1 MAIGDSPTIIVG
13 HLNDEELKKSIDSLV
28 AHVAEGTQKMVNNF
42 NTSIDAMKNKLKELG
57 SVKVDVN
64 APQSSATGSAK
75 NSPAVDASTQRTAAQ
90 KKETAATKET
100 ALTYD
105 QLELA
110 LKRAQKV
117 VNDFASKKTF
127 TTEDLDKYTVAL
139 KKVAELRER
148 LNQSRAGV
156 AMTNALAN
164 EKTWAFD
171 AKKINEMSRQSD
183 ELKKLNRLYAEEEKA
198 ANKAAQAQTK
208 RAEQEAA
215 ANQKRIAA
223 EQKYQDTVLKG
234 AMRNALSMPTGNIDQ
249 VNAKIR
255 EIQFLLDNLRNKG
268 IFSQAEI
275 NRAVRELDKLRE
287 KSRDL
292 QEQQRR
298 TAEQPQIGQT
308 STKSARDSYYAF
320 VQRYREQVVAI
331 ESRIAQEEEAI
342 QQRRIERQRR
352 VGEEIDKTKGKISE
366 LKAEMTWWR
375 TKQPPNYRDY
385 IGANEIEIERL
396 KRKIQE
402 LVQEQQRIGTE
413 KVSTPQLVHLRQELE
428 AAKRSYNELTSG
440 TTGRTVAADVRAA
453 AEATV
458 TLNENTKK
466 TVNTAQALRNAEEN
480 VAEMIRRGVRAMEKM
495 KEVEHSIRQQNID
508 SPNGMLTG
516 IKDLYQA
523 WRDMRNAYFSM
534 SDTQKESPLGV
545 ALKKDIEYANQ
556 LITALQGRNKL
567 VAGIGTGARGTIGTD
582 TDASYATRIEELTKS
597 YRKLQETYNSMSATE
612 KSSQRGKD
620 LEKEIN
626 DTYRLISALKE
637 QRKAAQ
643 ALAQKEEYKG
653 SSYQTLSEKIKEL
666 TSSYRSLTAAER
678 ESEKGM
684 DIRRRIQNY
693 TKEMQDISKMMSRP
707 VSFGDVMGIQP
718 KTLDDI
724 AYKMRQLQSY
734 KQGIDITKP
743 GAVDEIKKVD
753 EALANLQ
760 KRMDKYTGKTKDI
773 ISNNTALARSWNY
786 MKNRLAF
793 YFTVGATTSF
803 LKNLVEVRSQY
814 EMNERALGILIDSA
828 ERGTQIF
835 NELSQ
840 MALVSPYTLI
850 ELSSAAKQLT
860 AYDIAAKDVVDTTR
874 RMADMAA
881 AVGIPID
888 RLTYALGQIKAYGY
902 LNSRDARMFSN
913 AGIPLVKQLSDY
925 YTELEGKMV
934 SVSDVY
940 DRIKKKTIDF
950 NTVMSVM
957 NKMTDEGGKFFDFQ
971 AKMADTL
978 KVRLANLTLA
988 WNNMLND
995 IGKDSQGLL
1004 TWTIDGL
1011 KELFLH
1017 WKQLN
1022 SLIIELAWGGG
1033 IILGLRTIAFIVQR
1047 IRFATGAIATQVPVA
1062 ALAGKKV
1069 GNVLRTIWHSL
1080 GAIATSRIAWV
1091 TVLGITAWEIL
1102 DNLIIS
1108 ANKAT
1113 VEFNKNL
1120 RETGASTFNDINGFL
1135 DKYMDIRKQLV
1146 KFEKNEGG
1154 GLLDYT
1160 IIPQDIDKSEAQ
1172 KTWEAVREQI
1182 ELSTAASDTYLAS
1195 LMQISDVNE
1204 RLRQGFVLLEDIN
1217 KVNAAFKEITD
1228 TTFKVTSD
1236 HSKWWN
1242 FGFLPDGLIENIKDY
1257 HETLES
1263 VKESWGSV
1271 GEASSNASEE
1281 AQKDVSSLA
1290 NQFAHLQKDVDK
1302 FADSIDEFTDRMGL
1316 TSPQQIIEAYSRATQ
1331 KLVADNNLSP
1341 QEAFDTQLAIEG
1353 RKNEAV
1359 KKALAARIEDERR
1372 AYEETENEVA
1382 KRFIANR
1389 INMNVEQYKLF
1400 EENTDKQLAYWSDFT
1415 KYMKENH
1422 ISEMQ
1427 AMFGNMDE
1435 EQLKHIDWQ
1444 EERYQNFI
1452 KRSVESY
1459 AKRHKMSYD
1468 EAFNHLKN
1476 LVNSANAWEIFIK
1489 LTISTDAAKS
1499 VYDLLTEADQNAD
1512 KAYGQIDRLKDGVTD
1527 LEKKI
1532 TELNAVPMPQRGK
1545 KWAAD
1550 MQRYT
1555 TALTNA
1561 RTELSQAQKDYDK
1574 AVNEDLGKSKK
1585 AESEKNKADKK
1596 SAADAIKRERAAAAA
1611 RRQEES
1617 ELQKTLK
1624 DELSLIDK
1632 IRSTYKDLTKEGM
1645 NHADAVNL
1653 ATDGYEKTV
1662 EEINKVFAKWGIE
1675 EFNPKKFAG
1684 VANPAE
1690 IMTMLSNQLEKIQ
1703 ATGRAKP
1710 SEIKDLEVKI
1720 NSLNVDAKKYDLT
1733 KITKG
1738 LNSELDKLKDE
1749 YELAVELDANPE
1761 LGGMFMD
1768 MFGIDT
1774 DALPQTFREV
1784 FEKANSL
1791 IKEDMKKL
1799 NINADDFDILRT
1811 DLTPTDGK
1819 WMGLDSESTFYQAIT
1834 KWQKT
1839 LRDMFQ
1845 KNMEET
1851 EKMLDDYVQKYGDY
1865 SDKIAAVEADRLLKL
1880 KRLND
1885 QYYDDEMKSLPEY
1898 LAKLNAIEKGAA
1910 REKGQI
1916 KFDEFKNSRLY
1927 IEMFENLD
1935 YVSTA
1940 TLETLRKKLDDL
1952 KSEMG
1957 RLSPEQLKQVT
1968 EQLEKIDTE
1977 LTSRKPFKGFA
1988 KNMKN
1993 YAKAMGKAGKD
2004 AQKEFIR
2011 AQENY
2016 DTQLGIV
2023 TLLKEQLEQKK
2034 AGHPTDELG
2043 LALIRETLEVEEEK
2057 LQKLKE
2063 ELDKAEALN
2072 NQYNI
2077 MKMLFGEQ
2085 ANAIAKFVQA
2095 IAANLEALTE
2105 LRDTLEQTFSIDFG
2119 ARINGTVDSLSKFG
2133 QGLNQIVS
2141 SAQGGNV
2148 VGVVTGAVNTVAGF
2162 GDTIASIFGD
2172 GAARTKRL
2180 NREIERSQKTVR
2192 DLNNAYKELER
2203 QVDKSLGSAE
2213 TKARRLAIAN
2223 KEAELA
2229 ELERQLALEQRK
2241 RSKDRDNDA
2250 IEDYKEKIQDLKY
2263 EIADLRET
2271 LVNELLGSDI
2281 KSAAEEFVDAWV
2293 EAWKAGETTLDAIEE
2308 KMDSMIFNLI
2318 KKAAT
2323 SKIVANLLKP
2333 LYDAVDQ
2340 YTTEGSEGGVALT
2353 PQEIKNLADLS
2364 KKLDVDINNALGAYY
2379 GNLKSIGAI
2388 GDTGVQLSA
2397 LQQGIQGITED
2408 QAGALEAY
2416 WNANTQQQYVHTD
2429 LLTQIRDTI
2438 IGFDLDVQTANIGQI
2453 LLQLQASYQV
2463 QMSIQSILE
2472 GVLNPS
2478 GRAFNVELLS

>member
-64 APQSSATGSAK
+64 APQSSATGSGK

-105 QLELA
+105 QLEVA

-127 TTEDLDKYTVAL
+127 STEDLDKYTVAL

-164 EKTWAFD
+164 EKTWTFD

-215 ANQKRIAA
+215 ANQKRIAT
-223 EQKYQDTVLKG
+223 EQKYQDTVLKN
-234 AMRNALSMPTGNIDQ
+234 AMKNALSMPTGNIDQ

-268 IFSQAEI
+268 IFSQVEI
-275 NRAVRELDKLRE
+275 NRAVQALDKLRE

-308 STKSARDSYYAF
+308 STKSARESYIAF
-320 VQRYREQVVAI
+320 MKGYREQAEQLSQLI
-331 ESRIAQEEEAI
+331 KTEESRLLQEQSARVAALG
-342 QQRRIERQRR
+342 QQITQNN
-352 VGEEIDKTKGKISE
+352 
-366 LKAEMTWWR
+366 A
-375 TKQPPNYRDY
+375 
-385 IGANEIEIERL
+385 
-396 KRKIQE
+396 KIQE
-402 LVQEQQRIGTE
+402 LRSSLQQLAQEEKNASSRYGVKDGYRAAIQQTNDEIN
-413 KVSTPQLVHLRQELE
+413 KLIAKNKELE
-428 AAKRSYNELTSG
+428 AEQKRVASTDPLKQQGGTLDELRAKREKVLNIMREEVSTQQQ
-440 TTGRTVAADVRAA
+440 VAASTQQSTAAAKEYSEQVRRIAAEVRAGAKWQTADQMGFHRGIANIDGRAMPVMENLQMGITLEGQIEQAIQRVNQERERGVTITRQQSEEDKKAAELLGWVETKTKKKYETPSIRIEHVSDVR
-453 AEATV
+453 
-458 TLNENTKK
+458 
-466 TVNTAQALRNAEEN
+466 R
-480 VAEMIRRGVRAMEKM
+480 
-495 KEVEHSIRQQNID
+495 
-508 SPNGMLTG
+508 
-516 IKDLYQA
+516 
-523 WRDMRNAYFSM
+523 
-534 SDTQKESPLGV
+534 
-545 ALKKDIEYANQ
+545 
-556 LITALQGRNKL
+556 ALQTITGMQEKWVDEINK
-567 VAGIGTGARGTIGTD
+567 A
-582 TDASYATRIEELTKS
+582 
-597 YRKLQETYNSMSATE
+597 
-612 KSSQRGKD
+612 KSSYSD
-620 LEKEIN
+620 LANYVKQLKGELLALPKGVHDDAAKVLIREI
-626 DTYRLISALKE
+626 
-637 QRKAAQ
+637 Q
-643 ALAQKEEYKG
+643 
-653 SSYQTLSEKIKEL
+653 QT
-666 TSSYRSLTAAER
+666 ER
-678 ESEKGM
+678 EM
-684 DIRRRIQNY
+684 DKFQQ
-693 TKEMQDISKMMSRP
+693 TMKRP
-707 VSFGDVMGIQP
+707 VSLKDALSGSE

-724 AYKMRQLQSY
+724 AYKIRQLQSY
-734 KQGIDITKP
+734 KRGIDLTDPKQIAELKQ
-743 GAVDEIKKVD
+743 VDAAI
-753 EALANLQ
+753 NRLQ
-760 KRMDKYTGKTKDI
+760 KDLNKYMSTTKQATEL
-773 ISNNTALARSWNY
+773 NKALARSWNY

-793 YFTVGATTSF
+793 YFTVGASTQF
-803 LKNLVEVRSQY
+803 VKNLIDIRSQY
-814 EMNERALGILIDSA
+814 EMNERALGILINSA

-850 ELSSAAKQLT
+850 ELSTAAKQLT
-860 AYDIAAKDVVDTTR
+860 AYDIAARDVVDTTR
-874 RMADMAA
+874 RLADMAA

-902 LNSRDARMFSN
+902 LNARDARMFSN

-925 YTELEGKMV
+925 YTELEGRMV
-934 SVSDVY
+934 SVADVY

-957 NKMTDEGGKFFDFQ
+957 YKMTDEGGKFFDFQ

-995 IGKDSQGLL
+995 MGKETQGLISFS
-1004 TWTIDGL
+1004 IDLL
-1011 KELFLH
+1011 KKLFLH
-1017 WKQLN
+1017 WKQVDHALKQVGAIVGLRFAIMLLGN
-1022 SLIIELAWGGG
+1022 ALLKMGVKPLQRFAASLTLTSIAGKRLAMVLTTMGKSLAALLLSPTTWIMVAVMWFAELASAIWN
-1033 IILGLRTIAFIVQR
+1033 ANQ
-1047 IRFATGAIATQVPVA
+1047 AT
-1062 ALAGKKV
+1062 
-1069 GNVLRTIWHSL
+1069 
-1080 GAIATSRIAWV
+1080 
-1091 TVLGITAWEIL
+1091 E
-1102 DNLIIS
+1102 
-1108 ANKAT
+1108 
-1113 VEFNKNL
+1113 EFNKNL
-1120 RETGASTFNDINGFL
+1120 RDSAKTTYDELAKFLGDDVNVRMRNEL
-1135 DKYMDIRKQLV
+1135 DKGDIAP
-1146 KFEKNEGG
+1146 
-1154 GLLDYT
+1154 T
-1160 IIPQDIDKSEAQ
+1160 EAS
-1172 KTWEAVREQI
+1172 KAWENVREQI
-1182 ELSTAASDTYLAS
+1182 ELSSRNSEEFVQHLLS
-1195 LMQISDVNE
+1195 IQNESE
-1204 RLRQGFVLLEDIN
+1204 RLRQGFALLD
-1217 KVNAAFKEITD
+1217 KVSAVNAALKEMDD
-1228 TTFKVTSD
+1228 TTIKITQD
-1236 HSKWWN
+1236 WSKWWN
-1242 FGFLPDGLIENIKDY
+1242 LWIGADGLVGNLDDYVESLKKYQEYHKSGLRDSYDKEFWKDQQDDL
-1257 HETLES
+1257 ETL
-1263 VKESWGSV
+1263 K
-1271 GEASSNASEE
+1271 
-1281 AQKDVSSLA
+1281 
-1290 NQFAHLQKDVDK
+1290 KDVD
-1302 FADSIDEFTDRMGL
+1302 ALTESIDNFINLKGWSGD
-1316 TSPQQIIEAYSRATQ
+1316 IDKINEAYSKIIGNVVEQNQISPEKAFRLQLITEEARAN
-1331 KLVADNNLSP
+1331 A
-1341 QEAFDTQLAIEG
+1341 A
-1353 RKNEAV
+1353 
-1359 KKALAARIEDERR
+1359 KKALSIRIEDEKNALAKAADENAKIEIQARLNALNEEYVHFAENNGR
-1372 AYEETENEVA
+1372 GKVLWEEYTTWLKEQHISETREMFRGMDAEEIAKIDFSKGKWKEFAETTANKFAREHNLATDDVFTLLNNWVKNANKWSIFIPLVISSEGDKSLYDTLKEYDSEIDKADGEIDRLNKRIDTLNKKKSLTETE
-1382 KRFIANR
+1382 K
-1389 INMNVEQYKLF
+1389 
-1400 EENTDKQLAYWSDFT
+1400 KQLARAQ
-1415 KYMKENH
+1415 KE
-1422 ISEMQ
+1422 
-1427 AMFGNMDE
+1427 
-1435 EQLKHIDWQ
+1435 
-1444 EERYQNFI
+1444 R
-1452 KRSVESY
+1452 
-1459 AKRHKMSYD
+1459 D
-1468 EAFNHLKN
+1468 EAQKERDEALAKGGISKKDEKN
-1476 LVNSANAWEIFIK
+1476 AEKNAK
-1489 LTISTDAAKS
+1489 KAATDA
-1499 VYDLLTEADQNAD
+1499 
-1512 KAYGQIDRLKDGVTD
+1512 R
-1527 LEKKI
+1527 
-1532 TELNAVPMPQRGK
+1532 
-1545 KWAAD
+1545 
-1550 MQRYT
+1550 
-1555 TALTNA
+1555 
-1561 RTELSQAQKDYDK
+1561 
-1574 AVNEDLGKSKK
+1574 
-1585 AESEKNKADKK
+1585 
-1596 SAADAIKRERAAAAA
+1596 KRERAAAAA

-1675 EFNPKKFAG
+1675 AFDPKKFAG

-1690 IMTMLSNQLEKIQ
+1690 IMTMLSNQLKRIQ
-1703 ATGRAKP
+1703 ETGRAKP

-1720 NSLNVDAKKYDLT
+1720 QSLNVDAKKYDLT

-1738 LNSELDKLKDE
+1738 LNNELDKLKDE

-1799 NINADDFDILRT
+1799 NIDTNGFDILRT

-1819 WMGLDSESTFYQAIT
+1819 WMGLDTESTFYQTIT

-1880 KRLND
+1880 KKLNET
-1885 QYYDDEMKSLPEY
+1885 YYSDEMKSLPEY

-2043 LALIRETLEVEEEK
+2043 LALIRETLETEEEK

-2077 MKMLFGEQ
+2077 MRMLFGEQ

-2105 LRDTLEQTFSIDFG
+2105 LRDTLEQTFSVDFG
-2119 ARINGTVDSLSKFG
+2119 ARINGTVDSLAKFG

-2241 RSKDRDNDA
+2241 RSKDRDKDA

-2353 PQEIKNLADLS
+2353 PQEIKNLTDLS

-2438 IGFDLDVQTANIGQI
+2438 VGFDLDVQTANIGQI

>member
-64 APQSSATGSAK
+64 ATQSSATGSGK

-90 KKETAATKET
+90 KKEAAATKET

-127 TTEDLDKYTVAL
+127 TTEDLDKYTAAL
-139 KKVAELRER
+139 TKVAELRER

-171 AKKINEMSRQSD
+171 AKKINEMGRQSD

-223 EQKYQDTVLKG
+223 EQKYQDTVLKN
-234 AMRNALSMPTGNIDQ
+234 AMKNALSMPTGNIDQ

-268 IFSQAEI
+268 IFSQVEI
-275 NRAVRELDKLRE
+275 NRAEQALDKLRE

-308 STKSARDSYYAF
+308 STKSARESYIAF
-320 VQRYREQVVAI
+320 MKGYREQAEQLSQLI
-331 ESRIAQEEEAI
+331 KTEESRLLQEQSARVAALG
-342 QQRRIERQRR
+342 QQITQNN
-352 VGEEIDKTKGKISE
+352 
-366 LKAEMTWWR
+366 A
-375 TKQPPNYRDY
+375 
-385 IGANEIEIERL
+385 
-396 KRKIQE
+396 KIQE
-402 LVQEQQRIGTE
+402 LRSSLQQLAQEEKNASSRYGVKDGYRAAIQQTNDEIN
-413 KVSTPQLVHLRQELE
+413 KLIAKNKELE
-428 AAKRSYNELTSG
+428 AEQKRVASTDPLKQQNGTLDELRAKREKVLNIMREEVSTQQQ
-440 TTGRTVAADVRAA
+440 VAASTQQSTAAAKEYSEQVRRIAAEVRAGAKWQTADQMGFHRGIANIDGRAMPVMENLQMGITLEGQIEQAIQRVNQERERGVTITRQQSEEDKKA
-453 AEATV
+453 AELLGWVETK
-458 TLNENTKK
+458 TKK
-466 TVNTAQALRNAEEN
+466 KYETP
-480 VAEMIRRGVRAMEKM
+480 
-495 KEVEHSIRQQNID
+495 SIRIEH
-508 SPNGMLTG
+508 
-516 IKDLYQA
+516 I
-523 WRDMRNAYFSM
+523 
-534 SDTQKESPLGV
+534 SD
-545 ALKKDIEYANQ
+545 ARR
-556 LITALQGRNKL
+556 ALQTITGMQEKWVDEINK
-567 VAGIGTGARGTIGTD
+567 A
-582 TDASYATRIEELTKS
+582 
-597 YRKLQETYNSMSATE
+597 
-612 KSSQRGKD
+612 KSSYSD
-620 LEKEIN
+620 LANYVKQLKGELLALPKGVHDDAAKVLIREI
-626 DTYRLISALKE
+626 
-637 QRKAAQ
+637 QQ
-643 ALAQKEEYKG
+643 
-653 SSYQTLSEKIKEL
+653 
-666 TSSYRSLTAAER
+666 AER
-678 ESEKGM
+678 EMEKFQQTM
-684 DIRRRIQNY
+684 
-693 TKEMQDISKMMSRP
+693 KRP
-707 VSFGDVMGIQP
+707 VSLEDVIGIKV

-724 AYKMRQLQSY
+724 AYKIRQLQSY
-734 KQGIDITKP
+734 KRGIDLTDPKQV
-743 GAVDEIKKVD
+743 AELKQVDAAI
-753 EALANLQ
+753 NRLQ
-760 KRMDKYTGKTKDI
+760 KDLNKYMGTTKQATEL
-773 ISNNTALARSWNY
+773 NKALARSWNY

-793 YFTVGATTSF
+793 YFTVGASTQF
-803 LKNLVEVRSQY
+803 VKNLIDIRSQY
-814 EMNERALGILIDSA
+814 EMNERALGILINSA

-850 ELSSAAKQLT
+850 ELSTAAKQLT
-860 AYDIAAKDVVDTTR
+860 AYDIAARDVVDTTR
-874 RMADMAA
+874 RLADMAA

-902 LNSRDARMFSN
+902 LNARDARMFSN

-925 YTELEGKMV
+925 YTELEGRMV
-934 SVSDVY
+934 SVADVY

-957 NKMTDEGGKFFDFQ
+957 YKMTDEGGKFFDFQ

-995 IGKDSQGLL
+995 MGKETQGLISFS
-1004 TWTIDGL
+1004 IDLL
-1011 KELFLH
+1011 KKLFLH
-1017 WKQLN
+1017 WKQVDHALKQVGAIVGLRFAVMLLGN
-1022 SLIIELAWGGG
+1022 ALLKAGVKPLQRFAASLTLTSIAGKRLAMVLTTMGKSLAALLLSPTTWIMVAVMWFAELASAIWN
-1033 IILGLRTIAFIVQR
+1033 ANQ
-1047 IRFATGAIATQVPVA
+1047 AT
-1062 ALAGKKV
+1062 
-1069 GNVLRTIWHSL
+1069 
-1080 GAIATSRIAWV
+1080 
-1091 TVLGITAWEIL
+1091 E
-1102 DNLIIS
+1102 
-1108 ANKAT
+1108 
-1113 VEFNKNL
+1113 EFNKNL
-1120 RETGASTFNDINGFL
+1120 RDSAKTTYDELAKFLGEDVNVRMRTEL
-1135 DKYMDIRKQLV
+1135 DKGDISP
-1146 KFEKNEGG
+1146 
-1154 GLLDYT
+1154 T
-1160 IIPQDIDKSEAQ
+1160 EAS
-1172 KTWEAVREQI
+1172 KAWENVREQI
-1182 ELSTAASDTYLAS
+1182 ELSSRNSEEFVQHLLS
-1195 LMQISDVNE
+1195 IQNVSE
-1204 RLRQGFVLLEDIN
+1204 RLRQGFALLD
-1217 KVNAAFKEITD
+1217 KVSAVNAALKEMDDTAIKITQD
-1228 TTFKVTSD
+1228 W
-1236 HSKWWN
+1236 SKWWN
-1242 FGFLPDGLIENIKDY
+1242 LWRGADGLIGNLDDYVESLKKYQEYHKSGLRDSYDKEFWKDQQDDL
-1257 HETLES
+1257 ETL
-1263 VKESWGSV
+1263 K
-1271 GEASSNASEE
+1271 
-1281 AQKDVSSLA
+1281 
-1290 NQFAHLQKDVDK
+1290 KDVD
-1302 FADSIDEFTDRMGL
+1302 ALTESIDKFISLKGWSGD
-1316 TSPQQIIEAYSRATQ
+1316 IDKINEAYSKIIGNVVEQNQISPEKAFRLQLITEEARAN
-1331 KLVADNNLSP
+1331 A
-1341 QEAFDTQLAIEG
+1341 A
-1353 RKNEAV
+1353 
-1359 KKALAARIEDERR
+1359 KKALSIRIEDEKNALAKAADENAKIEIQARLN
-1372 AYEETENEVA
+1372 ALNEEYVHFAENNGRGKVLWEEYTTWL
-1382 KRFIANR
+1382 K
-1389 INMNVEQYKLF
+1389 EQ
-1400 EENTDKQLAYWSDFT
+1400 
-1415 KYMKENH
+1415 H
-1422 ISEMQ
+1422 ISETRE
-1427 AMFGNMDE
+1427 MFRGMDAE
-1435 EQLKHIDWQ
+1435 EIAKIDFSKGKWK
-1444 EERYQNFI
+1444 EFAETTANKFAREHNLATDDVFTLLNNW
-1452 KRSVESY
+1452 V
-1459 AKRHKMSYD
+1459 
-1468 EAFNHLKN
+1468 KN
-1476 LVNSANAWEIFIK
+1476 ANKWSIFIP
-1489 LTISTDAAKS
+1489 LVISSEGDKS
-1499 VYDLLTEADQNAD
+1499 LYDTLKEYDSQID
-1512 KAYGQIDRLKDGVTD
+1512 KADGEIDRLNKRIDT
-1527 LEKKI
+1527 LNKKPFV
-1532 TELNAVPMPQRGK
+1532 L
-1545 KWAAD
+1545 
-1550 MQRYT
+1550 
-1555 TALTNA
+1555 
-1561 RTELSQAQKDYDK
+1561 RTEDEQKELTRAQKERDEAQK
-1574 AVNEDLGKSKK
+1574 ARDEALAKGGISKK
-1585 AESEKNKADKK
+1585 DEKEAKK
-1596 SAADAIKRERAAAAA
+1596 SAADARKRERAAAAA

-1624 DELSLIDK
+1624 EELSLIDK

-1690 IMTMLSNQLEKIQ
+1690 IMTMLSNQLEKIK

-1784 FEKANSL
+1784 FDKANSL
-1791 IKEDMKKL
+1791 IKEDMKKFK
-1799 NINADDFDILRT
+1799 IDTTGFDILRS

-1819 WMGLDSESTFYQAIT
+1819 WMGLDSESPFYQTIT

-1880 KRLND
+1880 KKLNET
-1885 QYYDDEMKSLPEY
+1885 YYSDEMKSLPEY

-1957 RLSPEQLKQVT
+1957 SLSPEQLKQVT
-1968 EQLEKIDTE
+1968 QQIEKIDTE

-2023 TLLKEQLEQKK
+2023 TALKEQLEQKK
-2034 AGHPTDELG
+2034 AAHPTDKEGIAIIL
-2043 LALIRETLEVEEEK
+2043 ETLGVEEEK

-2063 ELDKAEALN
+2063 ELDTAEALN

-2077 MKMLFGEQ
+2077 MRMLFGQQ
-2085 ANAIAKFVQA
+2085 ANAIAKFAQA
-2095 IAANLEALTE
+2095 IASNLEALTE
-2105 LRDTLEQTFSIDFG
+2105 LRDTLEQTFSVDFG

-2148 VGVVTGAVNTVAGF
+2148 VGVVTGAVNTVVGF
-2162 GDTIASIFGD
+2162 GDTIASVFGG

-2229 ELERQLALEQRK
+2229 ELERQLSLEQRK
-2241 RSKDRDNDA
+2241 RSKDRDKDA

-2340 YTTEGSEGGVALT
+2340 YTTEGSAGGVALT
-2353 PQEIKNLADLS
+2353 AQEIKNLTDLS

>member
-64 APQSSATGSAK
+64 APQSSATGSGK

-105 QLELA
+105 QLEVA

-117 VNDFASKKTF
+117 VNDFSSKKTF

-139 KKVAELRER
+139 TKVAQLRER
-148 LNQSRAGV
+148 LNQSKAGV

-198 ANKAAQAQTK
+198 ANKATQAAKKSASEAIVAVGKLAQT
-208 RAEQEAA
+208 
-215 ANQKRIAA
+215 
-223 EQKYQDTVLKG
+223 
-234 AMRNALSMPTGNIDQ
+234 MPNAVAT
-249 VNAKIR
+249 
-255 EIQFLLDNLRNKG
+255 
-268 IFSQAEI
+268 
-275 NRAVRELDKLRE
+275 
-287 KSRDL
+287 
-292 QEQQRR
+292 QQ
-298 TAEQPQIGQT
+298 
-308 STKSARDSYYAF
+308 KSARDSYFAF
-320 VQRYREQVVAI
+320 LDSYTR
-331 ESRIAQEEEAI
+331 
-342 QQRRIERQRR
+342 
-352 VGEEIDKTKGKISE
+352 
-366 LKAEMTWWR
+366 KAAE
-375 TKQPPNYRDY
+375 
-385 IGANEIEIERL
+385 
-396 KRKIQE
+396 
-402 LVQEQQRIGTE
+402 
-413 KVSTPQLVHLRQELE
+413 LRQELQRMPQNTWQRIIEETRKWQVEIDKVKERIQQLRDRLQNTPNPNVKNATLGLIGQEQTKLNSLRAQQVAAVNEVIRASREEE
-428 AAKRSYNELTSG
+428 AVKQNLYNQTKQQIAELTARQQQQ
-440 TTGRTVAADVRAA
+440 TAVARGYT
-453 AEATV
+453 E
-458 TLNENTKK
+458 EIRRQ
-466 TVNTAQALRNAEEN
+466 AQA
-480 VAEMIRRGVRAMEKM
+480 I
-495 KEVEHSIRQQNID
+495 
-508 SPNGMLTG
+508 
-516 IKDLYQA
+516 
-523 WRDMRNAYFSM
+523 
-534 SDTQKESPLGV
+534 
-545 ALKKDIEYANQ
+545 
-556 LITALQGRNKL
+556 
-567 VAGIGTGARGTIGTD
+567 
-582 TDASYATRIEELTKS
+582 
-597 YRKLQETYNSMSATE
+597 
-612 KSSQRGKD
+612 
-620 LEKEIN
+620 
-626 DTYRLISALKE
+626 
-637 QRKAAQ
+637 
-643 ALAQKEEYKG
+643 
-653 SSYQTLSEKIKEL
+653 
-666 TSSYRSLTAAER
+666 R
-678 ESEKGM
+678 ESEQWKKEGWVLVPNRATGADVEIRKGSISVEEQLLQLEK
-684 DIRRRIQNY
+684 DVNRELEKRASEERKATEEKRNATQTAQQQLVVEQQITSERDKQLKKYKQPTTTVVPFR
-693 TKEMQDISKMMSRP
+693 EMVAKALKQDISTLGKFNDKILDTEKYLKQLRSAFNNLNGTGRAS
-707 VSFGDVMGIQP
+707 SFGKQLSEEIRTVEDALRRWRNQNVSNVSLGSIMGIQTN
-718 KTLDDI
+718 TLN
-724 AYKMRQLQSY
+724 
-734 KQGIDITKP
+734 DITYKIQRLQEYKRNINLF
-743 GAVDEIKKVD
+743 GAQSSSRDVETLKAIDREINKLTK
-753 EALANLQ
+753 ELNKYMSTTRQTIGQNNAL
-760 KRMDKYTGKTKDI
+760 
-773 ISNNTALARSWNY
+773 SRSWNY

-850 ELSSAAKQLT
+850 ELSTAAKQLT
-860 AYDIAAKDVVDTTR
+860 AYDIAARDVVDTTR
-874 RMADMAA
+874 RLADMAA

-1017 WKQLN
+1017 WKQLD
-1022 SLIIELAWGGG
+1022 SLIKELATGGG

-1062 ALAGKKV
+1062 AIAGEKV

-1080 GAIATSRIAWV
+1080 GAIATSRIAWA
-1091 TVLGITAWEIL
+1091 TVIGITAWEIL
-1102 DNLIIS
+1102 DNLIIN

-1154 GLLDYT
+1154 GLLNYT

-1217 KVNAAFKEITD
+1217 KVNAAFKEIND
-1228 TTFKVTSD
+1228 TTFNVTSD

-1242 FGFLPDGLIENIKDY
+1242 LGRLPDGLIENIKDY

-1271 GEASSNASEE
+1271 GAASSNASEE

-1316 TSPQQIIEAYSRATQ
+1316 TSPQQIMEAYSRATQ

-1341 QEAFDTQLAIEG
+1341 QEAFDMQLAIEG

-1359 KKALAARIEDERR
+1359 KKALEARIADERR

-1476 LVNSANAWEIFIK
+1476 LVNNANAWEIFIK

-1585 AESEKNKADKK
+1585 EESEKNKADKK
-1596 SAADAIKRERAAAAA
+1596 SAADARKRERAAAAA

-1675 EFNPKKFAG
+1675 AFDPKKFAG

-1690 IMTMLSNQLEKIQ
+1690 IMKMLSNQLERIK

-1720 NSLNVDAKKYDLT
+1720 QSLNVDAKKYDLT

-1799 NINADDFDILRT
+1799 NIDTDGFDILRT

-1819 WMGLDSESTFYQAIT
+1819 WMGLDTESTFYQTIT

-1880 KRLND
+1880 KKLNET
-1885 QYYDDEMKSLPEY
+1885 YYSDEMKSLPEY

-1977 LTSRKPFKGFA
+1977 LTSRKPFRGFA

-2043 LALIRETLEVEEEK
+2043 LALIRETLDVEEEK

-2077 MKMLFGEQ
+2077 MRMLFGEQ

-2105 LRDTLEQTFSIDFG
+2105 LRDTLEQTFSVDFG

-2241 RSKDRDNDA
+2241 RSKDRDKDA

-2353 PQEIKNLADLS
+2353 PQEIKNLTDLS

>member
-1 MAIGDSPTIIVG
+1 MANNSPTLVTAS
-13 HLNDEELKKSIDSLV
+13 LSDDQLKKSINSLV
-28 AHVAEGTQKMVNNF
+28 THVDEAMKKMVQSTNN
-42 NTSIDAMKNKLKELG
+42 AVGEMEAKLKSLG
-57 SVKVDVN
+57 NLKI
-64 APQSSATGSAK
+64 GSG
-75 NSPAVDASTQRTAAQ
+75 ST
-90 KKETAATKET
+90 
-100 ALTYD
+100 
-105 QLELA
+105 
-110 LKRAQKV
+110 
-117 VNDFASKKTF
+117 NDGGASKRTKAQNEE
-127 TTEDLDKYTVAL
+127 TEAIEKNIAARDRQI
-139 KKVAELRER
+139 KK
-148 LNQSRAGV
+148 NQEV
-156 AMTNALAN
+156 AMTFDQMATAIQKASRMPSEMRP
-164 EKTWAFD
+164 EKPET
-171 AKKINEMSRQSD
+171 R
-183 ELKKLNRLYAEEEKA
+183 
-198 ANKAAQAQTK
+198 
-208 RAEQEAA
+208 
-215 ANQKRIAA
+215 
-223 EQKYQDTVLKG
+223 
-234 AMRNALSMPTGNIDQ
+234 
-249 VNAKIR
+249 
-255 EIQFLLDNLRNKG
+255 
-268 IFSQAEI
+268 
-275 NRAVRELDKLRE
+275 
-287 KSRDL
+287 
-292 QEQQRR
+292 
-298 TAEQPQIGQT
+298 
-308 STKSARDSYYAF
+308 ARDSYYAF
-320 VQRYREQVVAI
+320 VAGLKEQRDSLAKVINDFERGLNNAI
-331 ESRIAQEEEAI
+331 S
-342 QQRRIERQRR
+342 
-352 VGEEIDKTKGKISE
+352 K
-366 LKAEMTWWR
+366 R
-375 TKQPPNYRDY
+375 T
-385 IGANEIEIERL
+385 NEINNQIAVS
-396 KRKIQE
+396 KYKIQE
-402 LVQEQQRIGTE
+402 LNQELNRANATGNAARASQVQGQLDKELQHYKDLELQLKNVNNEFGTSKISLAAMNAEHHRLANLMREETRVQQQQAQTTQQQITEEQRRTEEIRKQISAIAERKDATKAFEKISLMPSNTMDEIKAKGQALVELVKKVKDTPLMSQSNVKLAEKMIGSLANQYRALKVEKE
-413 KVSTPQLVHLRQELE
+413 KVANT
-428 AAKRSYNELTSG
+428 A
-440 TTGRTVAADVRAA
+440 TTNAA
-453 AEATV
+453 AENTTRRSFEQEKQDLERLKALQEERRQQIIQTGIAAQQQAQNLRESIGQQMQAADYTKQVDNVKELQNALTAMKNAYKQPIDSSIKKALEEDIAKTEKALDVAKRYNMTV
-458 TLNENTKK
+458 AGMGAVGVGGKAPTDTLAAYSAEAQRLAGIYRNLSTEERNASAGQGLKKKYQELSQTASQVRKELERPINLKEAMKGGENT
-466 TVNTAQALRNAEEN
+466 
-480 VAEMIRRGVRAMEKM
+480 
-495 KEVEHSIRQQNID
+495 ID
-508 SPNGMLTG
+508 EL
-516 IKDLYQA
+516 
-523 WRDMRNAYFSM
+523 
-534 SDTQKESPLGV
+534 
-545 ALKKDIEYANQ
+545 ANK
-556 LITALQGRNKL
+556 I
-567 VAGIGTGARGTIGTD
+567 
-582 TDASYATRIEELTKS
+582 
-597 YRKLQETYNSMSATE
+597 
-612 KSSQRGKD
+612 QR
-620 LEKEIN
+620 
-626 DTYRLISALKE
+626 
-637 QRKAAQ
+637 
-643 ALAQKEEYKG
+643 
-653 SSYQTLSEKIKEL
+653 
-666 TSSYRSLTAAER
+666 
-678 ESEKGM
+678 
-684 DIRRRIQNY
+684 
-693 TKEMQDISKMMSRP
+693 
-707 VSFGDVMGIQP
+707 
-718 KTLDDI
+718 
-724 AYKMRQLQSY
+724 LQSY
-734 KQGIDITKP
+734 KRGINITDPKQ
-743 GAVDEIKKVD
+743 AKELEQVDAKINE
-753 EALANLQ
+753 L
-760 KRMDKYTGKTKDI
+760 TKDLNKYMSTTRKVSE
-773 ISNNTALARSWNY
+773 SNNALSRSWNY

-793 YFTVGATTSF
+793 YFSVQMSRQF
-803 LKNLVEVRSQY
+803 VMELVRVRSEY
-814 EMNERALGILIDSA
+814 EMNERALGILIGSA

-1022 SLIIELAWGGG
+1022 SLIIELATGGG
-1033 IILGLRTIAFIVQR
+1033 IILGLRTIAFVVQR

-1062 ALAGKKV
+1062 AIAGKKV

-1080 GAIATSRIAWV
+1080 GAIATSRIAWA
-1091 TVLGITAWEIL
+1091 TVIGITAWEIL
-1102 DNLIIS
+1102 DNLIIN

-1204 RLRQGFVLLEDIN
+1204 RLRQGFVLLDDIN
-1217 KVNAAFKEITD
+1217 KVNAAFKEIND

-1242 FGFLPDGLIENIKDY
+1242 FGLLPDGLIENIKDY

-1263 VKESWGSV
+1263 VKEAWGSV
-1271 GEASSNASEE
+1271 GAASSNASEE
-1281 AQKDVSSLA
+1281 AQKDVSSLT

-1316 TSPQQIIEAYSRATQ
+1316 TSPQQIMEAYSRATQ

-1359 KKALAARIEDERR
+1359 KKALEARIADERR

-1400 EENTDKQLAYWSDFT
+1400 EENTDKQLAYWGDFT

-1476 LVNSANAWEIFIK
+1476 LVNNANAWEIFIK
-1489 LTISTDAAKS
+1489 LTIYTDAAKS

-1512 KAYGQIDRLKDGVTD
+1512 KAYGQIDRLKEGVTD

-1585 AESEKNKADKK
+1585 EESEKNKADKK
-1596 SAADAIKRERAAAAA
+1596 AAADARKRERAAAAA

-1690 IMTMLSNQLEKIQ
+1690 IMTMLSNQLEKIK

-1720 NSLNVDAKKYDLT
+1720 KSLNVDAKKYDLT

-1738 LNSELDKLKDE
+1738 LNNELDKLKDE

-1784 FEKANSL
+1784 FDKANSL
-1791 IKEDMKKL
+1791 IKEGMKKR
-1799 NINADDFDILRT
+1799 NIDTTGFDILRS

-1819 WMGLDSESTFYQAIT
+1819 WMGLDTESPFYQTIT

-1957 RLSPEQLKQVT
+1957 SLSPEQLKQVT
-1968 EQLEKIDTE
+1968 EQFEKIDTE
-1977 LTSRKPFKGFA
+1977 LMSRKPFKGFA

-2004 AQKEFIR
+2004 AQKEFVR

-2034 AGHPTDELG
+2034 AAHPTDKEG
-2043 LALIRETLEVEEEK
+2043 IAIIRETLEVEEEK

-2063 ELDKAEALN
+2063 ELDTAEALN

-2077 MKMLFGEQ
+2077 MRMLFGQQ
-2085 ANAIAKFVQA
+2085 ADAIAKFVQA

-2105 LRDTLEQTFSIDFG
+2105 LRDTLEQTFSVDFG
-2119 ARINGTVDSLSKFG
+2119 ARINGTVDSLAKFG

-2241 RSKDRDNDA
+2241 RSKDRDKDA

-2353 PQEIKNLADLS
+2353 PQEIKNLTDLS

>member
-1 MAIGDSPTIIVG
+1 MAEGTIILG
-13 HLNDEELKKSIDSLV
+13 KLEDKQLKDSINSLV
-28 AHVAEGTQKMVNNF
+28 AEVAGKAESMATAFESAVGRMK
-42 NTSIDAMKNKLKELG
+42 DAMKDFATSQKASVDTMREAWRGMATSFDSMARAQGEAVSRGNKGASKATTDDIKAQIKSTENELNALKNKAKEFIDIRNQIQAKAFISRQHRATVQTYEYKKSRGETLTSYDDRDYAYAKSRIQELNNEIRALFSQRGNFPAPTKEDIAKITELENKLASLRKALDVKENTIGGL
-57 SVKVDVN
+57 
-64 APQSSATGSAK
+64 
-75 NSPAVDASTQRTAAQ
+75 
-90 KKETAATKET
+90 KETIKEE
-100 ALTYD
+100 
-105 QLELA
+105 Q
-110 LKRAQKV
+110 KRQDAM
-117 VNDFASKKTF
+117 
-127 TTEDLDKYTVAL
+127 
-139 KKVAELRER
+139 R
-148 LNQSRAGV
+148 LG
-156 AMTNALAN
+156 
-164 EKTWAFD
+164 
-171 AKKINEMSRQSD
+171 SD
-183 ELKKLNRLYAEEEKA
+183 ELKQQNKL
-198 ANKAAQAQTK
+198 
-208 RAEQEAA
+208 
-215 ANQKRIAA
+215 ID
-223 EQKYQDTVLKG
+223 EQKKKLKEQLATQEDLAKKG
-234 AMRNALSMPTGNIDQ
+234 AKEAFKNAFSMPTNSIDSAEKKLERLQ
-249 VNAKIR
+249 RLQANYTG
-255 EIQFLLDNLRNKG
+255 KG
-268 IFSQAEI
+268 ILDESQW
-275 NRAVRELDKLRE
+275 NR
-287 KSRDL
+287 L
-292 QEQQRR
+292 Q
-298 TAEQPQIGQT
+298 
-308 STKSARDSYYAF
+308 
-320 VQRYREQVVAI
+320 
-331 ESRIAQEEEAI
+331 
-342 QQRRIERQRR
+342 
-352 VGEEIDKTKGKISE
+352 
-366 LKAEMTWWR
+366 
-375 TKQPPNYRDY
+375 
-385 IGANEIEIERL
+385 NEIEKTTKKIERL
-396 KRKIQE
+396 KKE
-402 LVQEQQRIGTE
+402 AE
-413 KVSTPQLVHLRQELE
+413 KKTPQ
-428 AAKRSYNELTSG
+428 N
-440 TTGRTVAADVRAA
+440 
-453 AEATV
+453 
-458 TLNENTKK
+458 LNA
-466 TVNTAQALRNAEEN
+466 VMGMEEN
-480 VAEMIRRGVRAMEKM
+480 SLDAIARKMQAIVRLRSSMDYNKQRGEINMLNSEYRRL
-495 KEVEHSIRQQNID
+495 S
-508 SPNGMLTG
+508 
-516 IKDLYQA
+516 
-523 WRDMRNAYFSM
+523 
-534 SDTQKESPLGV
+534 
-545 ALKKDIEYANQ
+545 
-556 LITALQGRNKL
+556 
-567 VAGIGTGARGTIGTD
+567 
-582 TDASYATRIEELTKS
+582 
-597 YRKLQETYNSMSATE
+597 KLQSEII
-612 KSSQRGKD
+612 GKNQ
-620 LEKEIN
+620 I
-626 DTYRLISALKE
+626 AV
-637 QRKAAQ
+637 KA
-643 ALAQKEEYKG
+643 
-653 SSYQTLSEKIKEL
+653 
-666 TSSYRSLTAAER
+666 
-678 ESEKGM
+678 
-684 DIRRRIQNY
+684 
-693 TKEMQDISKMMSRP
+693 
-707 VSFGDVMGIQP
+707 
-718 KTLDDI
+718 
-724 AYKMRQLQSY
+724 
-734 KQGIDITKP
+734 
-743 GAVDEIKKVD
+743 
-753 EALANLQ
+753 
-760 KRMDKYTGKTKDI
+760 
-773 ISNNTALARSWNY
+773 NNALARSFGY
-786 MKNRLAF
+786 IRNRVMYAL
-793 YFTVGATTSF
+793 TLGAATSF
-803 LKNLVEVRSQY
+803 VKQLYDIRGQY
-814 EMNERALGILIDSA
+814 ELLERSLGVLLDSMT
-828 ERGTQIF
+828 RGSQIF
-835 NELSQ
+835 QELSD
-840 MALVSPYTLI
+840 MAIKSPFTLM
-850 ELSSAAKQLT
+850 ELAGAAKQLT
-860 AYDIAAKDVVDTTR
+860 AYDFSAKEVVNTTR
-874 RMADMAA
+874 RLADISAA
-881 AVGIPID
+881 LGVPME
-888 RLTYALGQIKAYGY
+888 RLTYNLGQIRAQTV
-902 LNSRDARMFSN
+902 LTARDARDFAN
-913 AGIPLVKQLSDY
+913 AGLPIAKSLADY
-925 YTELEGKMV
+925 YTELEGKVV
-934 SVSDVY
+934 STGEVY
-940 DRIKKKTIDF
+940 DRMSKKMVSYSD
-950 NTVMSVM
+950 VMAVL

-971 AKMADTL
+971 AKQAGTL
-978 KVRLANLTLA
+978 KVQLANLSLA

-995 IGKDSQGLL
+995 IGQSHQGLL
-1004 TWTIDGL
+1004 SAPVKILKTLAENWRTLDKVLWDVGITFGALKVAMMLSNSVMGSGIATIKQSILADKKKEASLLERAQLTRTLTPLEQDLLKTRERVTAADYQQVLSAKGITKQQAL
-1011 KELFLH
+1011 MMAAFKGRNKELM
-1017 WKQLN
+1017 
-1022 SLIIELAWGGG
+1022 
-1033 IILGLRTIAFIVQR
+1033 
-1047 IRFATGAIATQVPVA
+1047 A
-1062 ALAGKKV
+1062 ALVNMGLLTQAEIKSMTTAKGFAMAIK
-1069 GNVLRTIWHSL
+1069 L
-1080 GAIATSRIAWV
+1080 GAISLKEMAISMGMALWSALPLMALFAAIGGAVHIFQSYREEASRIEEVNKGIAESAKESSDALTKFLSSATNKATSLSAQRGQLSQEEGEKAWGSIREEIENSAAASDMLISRLLNIEDINVRVAKSFDYARSIRKAELALKDIGDKTIKVSGTTIGHGLVDDLKDFSDDLERYKGKIDDLSKHLGVANSSISSNKAEFEHELSKTAESIKNFIDAEDITDPLEIA
-1091 TVLGITAWEIL
+1091 EIL
-1102 DNLIIS
+1102 ERVKTIIKVKNPEIHGELATLFDVSLDKKMAELTNGAVDQNASLWRTFMNQLVKDSSSAFSNISDDIYSKTGKLTKEQQAAVDKNLEYFKRTMPLYYESVKNMVADASRLRIQIGIAFNISPSTDLQKEIKKRIGEAPKTLDFGSESMLPTANDDLKSWVEGQQKAIAGLREENKTYAKDNTKWSNERIKKNNEEIAQRENLLKLFKQSSIS
-1108 ANKAT
+1108 DKEAQKIANKA
-1113 VEFNKNL
+1113 
-1120 RETGASTFNDINGFL
+1120 R
-1135 DKYMDIRKQLV
+1135 
-1146 KFEKNEGG
+1146 
-1154 GLLDYT
+1154 
-1160 IIPQDIDKSEAQ
+1160 
-1172 KTWEAVREQI
+1172 
-1182 ELSTAASDTYLAS
+1182 
-1195 LMQISDVNE
+1195 
-1204 RLRQGFVLLEDIN
+1204 
-1217 KVNAAFKEITD
+1217 
-1228 TTFKVTSD
+1228 
-1236 HSKWWN
+1236 
-1242 FGFLPDGLIENIKDY
+1242 
-1257 HETLES
+1257 
-1263 VKESWGSV
+1263 
-1271 GEASSNASEE
+1271 
-1281 AQKDVSSLA
+1281 
-1290 NQFAHLQKDVDK
+1290 
-1302 FADSIDEFTDRMGL
+1302 
-1316 TSPQQIIEAYSRATQ
+1316 
-1331 KLVADNNLSP
+1331 
-1341 QEAFDTQLAIEG
+1341 
-1353 RKNEAV
+1353 
-1359 KKALAARIEDERR
+1359 
-1372 AYEETENEVA
+1372 
-1382 KRFIANR
+1382 
-1389 INMNVEQYKLF
+1389 
-1400 EENTDKQLAYWSDFT
+1400 
-1415 KYMKENH
+1415 
-1422 ISEMQ
+1422 
-1427 AMFGNMDE
+1427 
-1435 EQLKHIDWQ
+1435 
-1444 EERYQNFI
+1444 
-1452 KRSVESY
+1452 
-1459 AKRHKMSYD
+1459 
-1468 EAFNHLKN
+1468 
-1476 LVNSANAWEIFIK
+1476 
-1489 LTISTDAAKS
+1489 
-1499 VYDLLTEADQNAD
+1499 
-1512 KAYGQIDRLKDGVTD
+1512 
-1527 LEKKI
+1527 
-1532 TELNAVPMPQRGK
+1532 
-1545 KWAAD
+1545 
-1550 MQRYT
+1550 
-1555 TALTNA
+1555 TNA
-1561 RTELSQAQKDYDK
+1561 
-1574 AVNEDLGKSKK
+1574 
-1585 AESEKNKADKK
+1585 NK
-1596 SAADAIKRERAAAAA
+1596 IMH
-1611 RRQEES
+1611 QEES

-1653 ATDGYEKTV
+1653 ATNGYEKTV

-1675 EFNPKKFAG
+1675 AFDPKKFAG

-1690 IMTMLSNQLEKIQ
+1690 IMTMLSNQLKRIQ
-1703 ATGRAKP
+1703 ETGRAKP

-1720 NSLNVDAKKYDLT
+1720 QSLNVDAKKYDLT

-1799 NINADDFDILRT
+1799 NIDTNGFDILRT

-1819 WMGLDSESTFYQAIT
+1819 WMGLDTESTFYQTIT

-1880 KRLND
+1880 KKLNET
-1885 QYYDDEMKSLPEY
+1885 YYSDEMKSLPEY

-2043 LALIRETLEVEEEK
+2043 LALIRETLETEEEK

-2077 MKMLFGEQ
+2077 MRMLFGQQ
-2085 ANAIAKFVQA
+2085 ADAIAKFVQA

-2105 LRDTLEQTFSIDFG
+2105 LRDTLEQTFSVDFG
-2119 ARINGTVDSLSKFG
+2119 ARINGTVDSLAKFG

-2241 RSKDRDNDA
+2241 RSKDKDKDA

-2353 PQEIKNLADLS
+2353 PQEIKNLTDLS

-2438 IGFDLDVQTANIGQI
+2438 VGFDLDVQTANIGQI

>member
-42 NTSIDAMKNKLKELG
+42 NTQIDAMKNKLKELG

-156 AMTNALAN
+156 TMTNALAN

-223 EQKYQDTVLKG
+223 EQKYQDTVLKNT
-234 AMRNALSMPTGNIDQ
+234 MKNALSMPTGNIDQ

-255 EIQFLLDNLRNKG
+255 EIQFLLDNLRSKG
-268 IFSQAEI
+268 IFSQVEI
-275 NRAVRELDKLRE
+275 NRAEQALDKLRE

-366 LKAEMTWWR
+366 LKAEMTRLR
-375 TKQPPNYRDY
+375 TEQPPNYRDY
-385 IGANEIEIERL
+385 IRANENEIERL

-453 AEATV
+453 AEATSTMNERTQAATNSV
-458 TLNENTKK
+458 KTLT
-466 TVNTAQALRNAEEN
+466 QA
-480 VAEMIRRGVRAMEKM
+480 
-495 KEVEHSIRQQNID
+495 
-508 SPNGMLTG
+508 
-516 IKDLYQA
+516 
-523 WRDMRNAYFSM
+523 
-534 SDTQKESPLGV
+534 
-545 ALKKDIEYANQ
+545 EY
-556 LITALQGRNKL
+556 
-567 VAGIGTGARGTIGTD
+567 
-582 TDASYATRIEELTKS
+582 E
-597 YRKLQETYNSMSATE
+597 
-612 KSSQRGKD
+612 
-620 LEKEIN
+620 
-626 DTYRLISALKE
+626 
-637 QRKAAQ
+637 AAQ
-643 ALAQKEEYKG
+643 AAKHTAEFVKEIAAEARRAHAAGEMFGTREWAPAFMGDKLPNGNYAQRFIYAENDERARGLTIEQQIEEVLRLQRAEYERISGAQNASNQARTQKQNTEKNKTEEVNYLKMQIASLLEVQEKEVRMVNV
-653 SSYQTLSEKIKEL
+653 STASYKEL
-666 TSSYRSLTAAER
+666 QTYLTQLQKAYKNIGG
-678 ESEKGM
+678 SIIKGEGT
-684 DIRRRIQNY
+684 DIAKEIQ
-693 TKEMQDISKMMSRP
+693 KVQRAMSQIQSMQSRP
-707 VSFGDVMGIQP
+707 VSLEDAIGIKV

-724 AYKMRQLQSY
+724 AYKLKQLQSFR
-734 KQGIDITKP
+734 QGINITDPKQAEVMKRVNEEITKLN
-743 GAVDEIKKVD
+743 KKMN
-753 EALANLQ
+753 EYTANT
-760 KRMDKYTGKTKDI
+760 RRANEV
-773 ISNNTALARSWNY
+773 STALTRSWNY

-793 YFTVGATTSF
+793 YFTVGASTQF
-803 LKNLVEVRSQY
+803 VKNLIDIRSQY
-814 EMNERALGILIDSA
+814 EMNERALGILINSA

-850 ELSSAAKQLT
+850 ELSAAAKQLT

-1022 SLIIELAWGGG
+1022 SLIIELATGGG

-1062 ALAGKKV
+1062 AIAGKKV

-1080 GAIATSRIAWV
+1080 GAIATSRIAWA
-1091 TVLGITAWEIL
+1091 TVIGITAWEIL
-1102 DNLIIS
+1102 DNLIIN

-1120 RETGASTFNDINGFL
+1120 RETGASTFNDISGFL
-1135 DKYMDIRKQLV
+1135 EKYMDIRKQLV

-1160 IIPQDIDKSEAQ
+1160 IIPQDIDKNEAQ

-1182 ELSTAASDTYLAS
+1182 ELSTAASGTYLAS

-1204 RLRQGFVLLEDIN
+1204 RLRQGFVLLDDVN
-1217 KVNAAFKEITD
+1217 KVNAAFKEIND

-1242 FGFLPDGLIENIKDY
+1242 FGLLPDGLIENIKDY

-1263 VKESWGSV
+1263 VKEAWGSV
-1271 GEASSNASEE
+1271 GAASSNASEE
-1281 AQKDVSSLA
+1281 AQKDVSSLT

-1316 TSPQQIIEAYSRATQ
+1316 TSPQQIMEAYSRATQ

-1341 QEAFDTQLAIEG
+1341 QEAFDMQLAIEG

-1359 KKALAARIEDERR
+1359 KKALEARIADERR

-1400 EENTDKQLAYWSDFT
+1400 EENTDKQLAYWGDFT

-1476 LVNSANAWEIFIK
+1476 LVNNANAWEIFIK

-1512 KAYGQIDRLKDGVTD
+1512 KAYGQIDRLKKGVTD
-1527 LEKKI
+1527 LENKI

-1585 AESEKNKADKK
+1585 EESEKNKADKK
-1596 SAADAIKRERAAAAA
+1596 STADARKRERAAAAA

-1632 IRSTYKDLTKEGM
+1632 IRSTYKDLTKDSM
-1645 NHADAVNL
+1645 SHADAVNL
-1653 ATDGYEKTV
+1653 ATEGYDESVK
-1662 EEINKVFAKWGIE
+1662 EINKVFEKWGIE
-1675 EFNPKKFAG
+1675 AFDPKKFAG

-1690 IMTMLSNQLEKIQ
+1690 IMTMLSSQLKRIQ
-1703 ATGRAKP
+1703 ETGRAKP
-1710 SEIKDLEVKI
+1710 SEIKDWEVKI
-1720 NSLNVDAKKYDLT
+1720 KSLNVDAKKYDLT

-1784 FEKANSL
+1784 FDKANSL

-1799 NINADDFDILRT
+1799 NIDTTGFDILRS

-1819 WMGLDSESTFYQAIT
+1819 WMGLDTESTFYQTIT

-1865 SDKIAAVEADRLLKL
+1865 SDKIASVEADRLLKL
-1880 KRLND
+1880 KKLNET
-1885 QYYDDEMKSLPEY
+1885 YYSDEMKSLPEY

-1940 TLETLRKKLDDL
+1940 TLETMRKKLDDL
-1952 KSEMG
+1952 KLEMG

-1968 EQLEKIDTE
+1968 QQIEKIDTE
-1977 LTSRKPFKGFA
+1977 ITSRNPFKGFA

-2004 AQKEFIR
+2004 AQKEFVR

-2085 ANAIAKFVQA
+2085 ADAIAKFVQA

-2105 LRDTLEQTFSIDFG
+2105 LRDTLEQTFSVDFG

-2229 ELERQLALEQRK
+2229 ELERQLSLEQRK

-2250 IEDYKEKIQDLKY
+2250 IEDYKERIQDLKY

-2308 KMDSMIFNLI
+2308 KMDGMIFNLI

-2353 PQEIKNLADLS
+2353 PQEIKNLTDLS

-2379 GNLKSIGAI
+2379 GKLKSIGAI

>member
-64 APQSSATGSAK
+64 APQSSATGSGK

-105 QLELA
+105 QLEVA

-127 TTEDLDKYTVAL
+127 STEDLDKYTVAL

-164 EKTWAFD
+164 EKTWTFD

-215 ANQKRIAA
+215 ANQKRIAT
-223 EQKYQDTVLKG
+223 EQKYQDTVLKN
-234 AMRNALSMPTGNIDQ
+234 AMKNALSMPTGNIDQ

-268 IFSQAEI
+268 IFSQVEI
-275 NRAVRELDKLRE
+275 NRAEQALDKLRE

-352 VGEEIDKTKGKISE
+352 VGEEIDKTKSKISE
-366 LKAEMTWWR
+366 LKAEMARLR
-375 TKQPPNYRDY
+375 TEQPPNYRDY
-385 IGANEIEIERL
+385 IRHNENEIERL

-413 KVSTPQLVHLRQELE
+413 KVNTPQLVHLRQELD

-453 AEATV
+453 AEATSTMNERTQAATNSV
-458 TLNENTKK
+458 KTLT
-466 TVNTAQALRNAEEN
+466 QA
-480 VAEMIRRGVRAMEKM
+480 
-495 KEVEHSIRQQNID
+495 
-508 SPNGMLTG
+508 
-516 IKDLYQA
+516 
-523 WRDMRNAYFSM
+523 
-534 SDTQKESPLGV
+534 
-545 ALKKDIEYANQ
+545 EY
-556 LITALQGRNKL
+556 
-567 VAGIGTGARGTIGTD
+567 
-582 TDASYATRIEELTKS
+582 E
-597 YRKLQETYNSMSATE
+597 
-612 KSSQRGKD
+612 
-620 LEKEIN
+620 
-626 DTYRLISALKE
+626 
-637 QRKAAQ
+637 AAQ
-643 ALAQKEEYKG
+643 AAKHTAEFVKEIAAEARRAHAAGEMFGTREWAPAFMGDKLPNGNYAQRFIYAENDERARGLTIEQQIEEVLRLQRAEYERISGAQNASNQARSQKQNTEKNKTEEVNYLKMQIASLLEVQEKEVRMVNV
-653 SSYQTLSEKIKEL
+653 STASYKEL
-666 TSSYRSLTAAER
+666 QTYLTQLQKAYKNIGGSIIKGEGTDIAR
-678 ESEKGM
+678 E
-684 DIRRRIQNY
+684 IQ
-693 TKEMQDISKMMSRP
+693 KVQRAMSKIQSMQSRP
-707 VSFGDVMGIQP
+707 VSLEDVIGIKV

-724 AYKMRQLQSY
+724 AYKLKQLQSFR
-734 KQGIDITKP
+734 QGINITDPKQ
-743 GAVDEIKKVD
+743 AEVMKRVNEEITRLNKKMN
-753 EALANLQ
+753 EYTANT
-760 KRMDKYTGKTKDI
+760 RRANEV
-773 ISNNTALARSWNY
+773 STALTRSWNY

-793 YFTVGATTSF
+793 YFTVGASTQF
-803 LKNLVEVRSQY
+803 VKNLIDIRSQY
-814 EMNERALGILIDSA
+814 EMNERALGILINSA

-850 ELSSAAKQLT
+850 ELSTAAKQLT
-860 AYDIAAKDVVDTTR
+860 AYDIAARDVVDTTR
-874 RMADMAA
+874 RLADMAA

-902 LNSRDARMFSN
+902 LNARDARMFSN

-925 YTELEGKMV
+925 YTELEGRMV
-934 SVSDVY
+934 SVADVY

-957 NKMTDEGGKFFDFQ
+957 YKMTDEGGKFFDFQ

-995 IGKDSQGLL
+995 MGKETQGLISFS
-1004 TWTIDGL
+1004 IDLL
-1011 KELFLH
+1011 KKLFLH
-1017 WKQLN
+1017 WKQVDHALKQVGAIVGLRFAIMLLGN
-1022 SLIIELAWGGG
+1022 ALLKMGVKPLQRFAASLTLTSIAGKRLAMVLTTMGKSLAALLLSPTTWIMVAVMWFAELASAIWN
-1033 IILGLRTIAFIVQR
+1033 ANQ
-1047 IRFATGAIATQVPVA
+1047 AT
-1062 ALAGKKV
+1062 
-1069 GNVLRTIWHSL
+1069 
-1080 GAIATSRIAWV
+1080 
-1091 TVLGITAWEIL
+1091 E
-1102 DNLIIS
+1102 
-1108 ANKAT
+1108 
-1113 VEFNKNL
+1113 EFNKNL
-1120 RETGASTFNDINGFL
+1120 RDSAKTTYDELAKFLGEDVNVRMRNEL
-1135 DKYMDIRKQLV
+1135 DKGDIAP
-1146 KFEKNEGG
+1146 
-1154 GLLDYT
+1154 T
-1160 IIPQDIDKSEAQ
+1160 EAS
-1172 KTWEAVREQI
+1172 KAWENVREQI
-1182 ELSTAASDTYLAS
+1182 ELSSRNSEEFVQHLLS
-1195 LMQISDVNE
+1195 IQNESE
-1204 RLRQGFVLLEDIN
+1204 RLRQGFALLD
-1217 KVNAAFKEITD
+1217 KVSAVNAALKEMDD
-1228 TTFKVTSD
+1228 TTIKITQD
-1236 HSKWWN
+1236 WSKWWN
-1242 FGFLPDGLIENIKDY
+1242 LWIGADGLVGNLDDYVESLKKYQEYHKSGLRDSYDKEFWKDQQDDL
-1257 HETLES
+1257 ETL
-1263 VKESWGSV
+1263 K
-1271 GEASSNASEE
+1271 
-1281 AQKDVSSLA
+1281 
-1290 NQFAHLQKDVDK
+1290 KDVD
-1302 FADSIDEFTDRMGL
+1302 ALTESIDNFINLKGWSGD
-1316 TSPQQIIEAYSRATQ
+1316 IDKINEAYSKIIGNVVEQNQISPEKAFRLQLITEEARAN
-1331 KLVADNNLSP
+1331 A
-1341 QEAFDTQLAIEG
+1341 A
-1353 RKNEAV
+1353 
-1359 KKALAARIEDERR
+1359 KKALSIRIEDEKNALAKAADENAKIEIQARLN
-1372 AYEETENEVA
+1372 ALNEEYVHFAENNGRGKVLWEEYTTWL
-1382 KRFIANR
+1382 K
-1389 INMNVEQYKLF
+1389 EQ
-1400 EENTDKQLAYWSDFT
+1400 
-1415 KYMKENH
+1415 H
-1422 ISEMQ
+1422 ISETRE
-1427 AMFGNMDE
+1427 MFRGMDAE
-1435 EQLKHIDWQ
+1435 EIAKIDFSKGKWK
-1444 EERYQNFI
+1444 EFAETTANKFAREHNLATDDVFTLLNNW
-1452 KRSVESY
+1452 V
-1459 AKRHKMSYD
+1459 
-1468 EAFNHLKN
+1468 KN
-1476 LVNSANAWEIFIK
+1476 ANKWSIFIP
-1489 LTISTDAAKS
+1489 LVISSEGDKS
-1499 VYDLLTEADQNAD
+1499 LYDTLKEYDSEID
-1512 KAYGQIDRLKDGVTD
+1512 KADGEIDRLNKRIDT
-1527 LEKKI
+1527 LNKKKSLTETEK
-1532 TELNAVPMPQRGK
+1532 EQL
-1545 KWAAD
+1545 
-1550 MQRYT
+1550 
-1555 TALTNA
+1555 A
-1561 RTELSQAQKDYDK
+1561 RAQKERDEAQKERDEALAK
-1574 AVNEDLGKSKK
+1574 GGISKK
-1585 AESEKNKADKK
+1585 DEKNAEKNAKKA
-1596 SAADAIKRERAAAAA
+1596 ATDARKRERAAAAA

-1624 DELSLIDK
+1624 EELSLIDK

-1675 EFNPKKFAG
+1675 AFDPKKFAG

-1690 IMTMLSNQLEKIQ
+1690 IMTMLSNQLERIK

-1784 FEKANSL
+1784 FDKANSL

-1799 NINADDFDILRT
+1799 NIDTNGFDILRT

-1819 WMGLDSESTFYQAIT
+1819 WMGLDTESTFYQTIT

-1865 SDKIAAVEADRLLKL
+1865 SDKIAAIEADRLLKL
-1880 KRLND
+1880 KTLNET
-1885 QYYDDEMKSLPEY
+1885 YYGDEMKSLPEY

-1957 RLSPEQLKQVT
+1957 SLSPEQLKQVT

-2004 AQKEFIR
+2004 AQKEFAR

-2034 AGHPTDELG
+2034 AAHPTDKEG
-2043 LALIRETLEVEEEK
+2043 IAIIRETLETEEEK

-2063 ELDKAEALN
+2063 ELDTAEALN

-2077 MKMLFGEQ
+2077 MRMLFGEQ

-2105 LRDTLEQTFSIDFG
+2105 LRDTLEQTFSVDFG
-2119 ARINGTVDSLSKFG
+2119 ARINGTVDSLAKFG

-2241 RSKDRDNDA
+2241 RSKDRDKDA

-2340 YTTEGSEGGVALT
+2340 YTTEGSAGGVALT
-2353 PQEIKNLADLS
+2353 PQEIKNLTDLS